1 MLHSYL
7 ALIWAERQ
15 FGRARA
21 PAAILNDARVEL
33 RVDGLLV
40 RAGDCLRG
48 PGFERG
54 LRRVALRSAA
64 GALPASGALAGR
76 DLRAARPDD
85 LRGGARA
92 EGHRVRARRF
102 GARRPR
108 ARAPRRRAPRRG
120 VPLRAPA
127 PRAGGEGDPDPR
139 LPPCGP
145 FPPRAP
151 AGGGGG
157 ERHRDRRLPPGARAR
172 RLRRAAGVARRG
184 GGRALLDV
192 PPALGPMARG
202 KDGDTPP
209 GRAGHRRGE
218 VREAR
223 RFEARGRA
231 RLPRA
236 HRREDLRS
244 RHRTAAGHPRRPR
257 APQDRLRRGGG
268 QAVQRGAHARLQ
280 LAPPQSLSPRGD
292 REQPV
297 VLPALRVLTAIDTDA
312 SGTPFWA
319 KNTLLARWRNL
330 ASVRSGSTPRS
341 AVRWSAVVMTQ
352 RSQGFGMRTPPDRHA
367 PSRGGWLL
375 RRDS

>member
-108 ARAPRRRAPRRG
+108 ARAPRRRAPRRD

-127 PRAGGEGDPDPR
+127 RGA
-139 LPPCGP
+139 
-145 FPPRAP
+145 
-151 AGGGGG
+151 GG

-172 RLRRAAGVARRG
+172 RLRRAPGVARRG

-297 VLPALRVLTAIDTDA
+297 VLPALRVLTAIDPDA

>member
-108 ARAPRRRAPRRG
+108 ARAPRRRAPR
-120 VPLRAPA
+120 
-127 PRAGGEGDPDPR
+127 
-139 LPPCGP
+139 
-145 FPPRAP
+145 
-151 AGGGGG
+151 
-157 ERHRDRRLPPGARAR
+157 
-172 RLRRAAGVARRG
+172 LRRAAVVARRG

-218 VREAR
+218 V
-223 RFEARGRA
+223 
-231 RLPRA
+231 
-236 HRREDLRS
+236 
-244 RHRTAAGHPRRPR
+244 
-257 APQDRLRRGGG
+257 
-268 QAVQRGAHARLQ
+268 
-280 LAPPQSLSPRGD
+280 
-292 REQPV
+292 
-297 VLPALRVLTAIDTDA
+297 
-312 SGTPFWA
+312 
-319 KNTLLARWRNL
+319 
-330 ASVRSGSTPRS
+330 
-341 AVRWSAVVMTQ
+341 
-352 RSQGFGMRTPPDRHA
+352 
-367 PSRGGWLL
+367 
-375 RRDS
+375 